1 MTWRSDFDKV
11 VVTSSFERRGWIRH
25 SQVHA
30 ASVWGCLMMRSITCT
45 APT

>member
-25 SQVHA
+25 SQVLA
-30 ASVWGCLMMRSITCT
+30 ASARGCLILQSITCT